1 MRKYKELFERHRVE
15 FHKYFDLNLFH
26 FIDYI
31 TGFDICKFEDEIKVP
46 KNRSMGGHIASK
58 YGEAASVL
66 VLKLII
72 GE

>member
-15 FHKYFDLNLFH
+15 FHKHFDLNLFH

-46 KNRSMGGHIASK
+46 QNESVRSHIANK
-58 YGEAASVL
+58 YGEDAETL
-66 VLKLII
+66 VLKLVI